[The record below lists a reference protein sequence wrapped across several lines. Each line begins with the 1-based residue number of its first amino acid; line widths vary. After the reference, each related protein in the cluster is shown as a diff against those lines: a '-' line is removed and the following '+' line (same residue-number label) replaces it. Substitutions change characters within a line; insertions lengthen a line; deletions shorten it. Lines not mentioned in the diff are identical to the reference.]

1 MSLGHPRPPLSGT
14 GVPLASCREPPAR
27 HTESKL
33 TLQQSA
39 TPVRAVD
46 LVSVAA
52 SCVCAFI
59 LVSTCALVLSF
70 SSVRVNLRSYANTPT
85 STWSSLRANRP
96 NCNLTPN
103 ETLTSSHLDFAHNL
117 VKTLDAIR
125 LHVVI
130 FTLFALTSII
140 EMIVS

>member
-1 MSLGHPRPPLSGT
+1 M
-14 GVPLASCREPPAR
+14 
-27 HTESKL
+27 

-46 LVSVAA
+46 LVSVAG
-52 SCVCAFI
+52 SRVCVCFH

-70 SSVRVNLRSYANTPT
+70 SSVRVNLKELLQHPFMRHGRLCGQIDQSVT
-85 STWSSLRANRP
+85 SHQ
-96 NCNLTPN
+96 N
-103 ETLTSSHLDFAHNL
+103 ETLTSSHLDFVHNL

-130 FTLFALTSII
+130 FTLFALSKVTSII
-140 EMIVS
+140 DMIVS